1 MKKRIIAL
9 LMALVILLAL
19 CACGGNSKSS
29 DSGGGGAE
37 LKVLRVGVEGEPS
50 QKFFGD
56 AGGGIGSMFYAWG
69 CYTTLW
75 MFTTDGE
82 FHYLLGTSYEY
93 NADNTELTIHIR
105 DDAKFANGDKITA
118 DDVLF
123 TLETEHNGR
132 GDRTSSID
140 FSKSRA
146 VDDTTLILGLVARI
160 PTQIEDFALLA
171 IGSRK
176 WTENCTNEDHTYI
189 NVLESG
195 PYYMPEGWTTGTKMI
210 MEKNPYYWDKDR
222 LVYDRIEVS
231 YIPEENTRYLE
242 FTTGGLDLCY
252 LADSKNIDAVK
263 TDSKYSLYHA
273 PFQCNVGLMLDTN
286 NFPVFE
292 NQDLRLAI
300 MYAVDVR
307 TIVDTICGS
316 AYVLATSMLPS
327 TSWAYKN
334 TEYGYNPELA
344 KQYYEASGISNFE
357 WTLTVNNQEPNKA
370 VAEAI
375 QAYLAEIGITMNIDV
390 VDMPTFF
397 ARMGSGACDS
407 TITQYSGSY
416 DPGGVLNSWQSSARS
431 SMNRTPPG
439 IQELLDRACTSLDD
453 QAARTQMFYEL
464 QDLVKDCG
472 KCLPLFEKT
481 ANYAEATSVD
491 CSRSVQADGYLCPL
505 YLG

>member
-1 MKKRIIAL
+1 MILAIML
-9 LMALVILLAL
+9 PLV
-19 CACGGNSKSS
+19 ACGGGKK
-29 DSGGGGAE
+29 DSGGSGDAE
-37 LKVLRVGVEGEPS
+37 KKVLRVGLEGEPAA
-50 QKFFGD
+50 KFFGD
-56 AGGGIGSMFYAWG
+56 AGGGVGSMFYDWG

-82 FHYLLGTSYEY
+82 FHYLLGQSYEY
-93 NADNTELTIHIR
+93 SADNTELTIHIR
-105 DDAKFANGDKITA
+105 SDAKFANGDPITA

-123 TLETEHNGR
+123 TLETESKGR

-140 FSKSRA
+140 FSKSRTL
-146 VDDTTLILGLVARI
+146 DDTTLVLALHARI

-171 IGSRK
+171 IGSRA
-176 WTENCTNEDHTYI
+176 WTEDGTNEDHMFV

-195 PYYMPEGWTTGTKMI
+195 PYYMPDGWTTGTRMI
-210 MEKNPYYWDKDR
+210 LEKNPHYWDRDR

-231 YIPEENTRYLE
+231 FIPEENTRYLE

-252 LADSKNIDAVK
+252 LADSNNIDAVK
-263 TDSKYSLYHA
+263 SNSSYTLYHA

-286 NFPVFE
+286 NFDTFA

-300 MYAVDVR
+300 MYAIDVR

-316 AYVLATSMLPS
+316 AYLLATSMLPS

-334 TEYGYNPELA
+334 TEYGYNPDLA
-344 KQYYEASGISNFE
+344 RQYYAASGISDFE

-375 QAYLAEIGITMNIDV
+375 QAYLAEIGITMHIDV

-407 TITQYSGSY
+407 TITQYSGSF

-431 SMNRTPPG
+431 SMNRTPAG
-439 IQELLDRACTSLDD
+439 VQEVLDLASTSLDD
-453 QAARTQMFYEL
+453 QATRTQLFHQL

-481 ANYAEATSVD
+481 ANFAQANGVD